1 MSPLRYRQ
9 LAESE
14 ITATLSRLLDRI
26 RERFPDSGLARVAA
40 ELLAFAE
47 ENRAVLEY
55 LGRPHWVIR
64 IGVGVML
71 AGMAAVLIAIVVS
84 LRLQAG
90 VSGFSEFIQVSEAAL
105 SAFVFLGAL
114 VLFLVTLESR
124 LKRTRALTAL
134 HELRSLAHV
143 VDMHQL
149 TKDPEQLASEMQRTA
164 SSPERDLTA
173 PELGRYLDYCS
184 ELLSL
189 ISKVAALH
197 VQRFN
202 DPHTLAAVNDL
213 ESLTSGLSGKIWQK
227 ITLLERR

>member
-14 ITATLSRLLDRI
+14 IIATLSRLLARI
-26 RERFPDSGLARVAA
+26 QERFPNSGLARVAA

-47 ENRAVLEY
+47 ENRAVLDY

-64 IGVGVML
+64 IGVGAML

-84 LRLQAG
+84 VRLPSG

-149 TKDPEQLASEMQRTA
+149 TKDPEQLASEMKSTA

-213 ESLTSGLSGKIWQK
+213 ESLASGLSGKIWQK

>member
-1 MSPLRYRQ
+1 MSR
-9 LAESE
+9 
-14 ITATLSRLLDRI
+14 
-26 RERFPDSGLARVAA
+26 RV
-40 ELLAFAE
+40 
-47 ENRAVLEY
+47 
-55 LGRPHWVIR
+55 
-64 IGVGVML
+64 
-71 AGMAAVLIAIVVS
+71 
-84 LRLQAG
+84 
-90 VSGFSEFIQVSEAAL
+90 
-105 SAFVFLGAL
+105 
-114 VLFLVTLESR
+114 
-124 LKRTRALTAL
+124 
-134 HELRSLAHV
+134 
-143 VDMHQL
+143 
-149 TKDPEQLASEMQRTA
+149 TA

>member
-1 MSPLRYRQ
+1 M
-9 LAESE
+9 A
-14 ITATLSRLLDRI
+14 
-26 RERFPDSGLARVAA
+26 G

-71 AGMAAVLIAIVVS
+71 AGMAAVLIAIVIS

-90 VSGFSEFIQVSEAAL
+90 VSGFAEFIQVSEAAL

-124 LKRTRALTAL
+124 LKRSRALTAL

-149 TKDPEQLASEMQRTA
+149 TKDPEQLASEMTSTA